1 MQRELEQQQSSHH
14 ASDLSDE
21 VPALRREERTGVSDV
36 SRVLGVTFPA
46 GIDDSEWVRSEKE
59 ELDSLA
65 ALSFRLNLE
74 SVTPENETPQKKEKE
89 VKESKGEV
97 VNGLSKEESVN
108 EKSMNEKS
116 LSESLNAKSV
126 NEKSLNEPS
135 NEPSNHKSMNE
146 PSNEPLNEPS
156 NESLNEPS
164 NEPSNEPLNEPS
176 NEPLNEPSNESV
188 NESSNKPHD
197 APFSSTRESSTLK
210 SEVSAAAHSGDPPPP
225 AAPPLSP
232 SSIHP
237 NPSQADSLVHSEA
250 TPQSSG
256 MLESPVHSSPIS
268 SSLHTTEAVPP
279 SASQ

>member
-65 ALSFRLNLE
+65 ALSFRLNPE
-74 SVTPENETPQKKEKE
+74 SVTPDNETPQKKEKE

-116 LSESLNAKSV
+116 LSESLNAKS
-126 NEKSLNEPS
+126 L
-135 NEPSNHKSMNE
+135 
-146 PSNEPLNEPS
+146 

-164 NEPSNEPLNEPS
+164 NESVNDKSLNESLNHKSLNESSNEPSNDKSLNESLNDKSLNESLNEPS
-176 NEPLNEPSNESV
+176 T
-188 NESSNKPHD
+188 ESSNKPHE
-197 APFSSTRESSTLK
+197 APFSSTHESSTLE

-225 AAPPLSP
+225 PAAAPLSP

-237 NPSQADSLVHSEA
+237 NPSQADSLAHSEA

>member
-65 ALSFRLNLE
+65 ALSFRLNPE
-74 SVTPENETPQKKEKE
+74 SVTPDNETPQKKEGKSGE
-89 VKESKGEV
+89 EEGESKGEAV
-97 VNGLSKEESVN
+97 
-108 EKSMNEKS
+108 NEKS
-116 LSESLNAKSV
+116 LSESLNDKPM
-126 NEKSLNEPS
+126 NESS
-135 NEPSNHKSMNE
+135 NESMNE
-146 PSNEPLNEPS
+146 PSNDKPM
-156 NESLNEPS
+156 
-164 NEPSNEPLNEPS
+164 NEPL
-176 NEPLNEPSNESV
+176 
-188 NESSNKPHD
+188 NKPHD
-197 APFSSTRESSTLK
+197 APLPSTRESSTLE
-210 SEVSAAAHSGDPPPP
+210 SEVSAAAHSGDPPP
-225 AAPPLSP
+225 AAPPILSP

-237 NPSQADSLVHSEA
+237 NPSQADSLAHSET

>member
-65 ALSFRLNLE
+65 ALSFRLNPE
-74 SVTPENETPQKKEKE
+74 SVTPESETPQKKEKE
-89 VKESKGEV
+89 EKESKGEV

-126 NEKSLNEPS
+126 NDKSL
-135 NEPSNHKSMNE
+135 NE

-156 NESLNEPS
+156 NESLNHKS
-164 NEPSNEPLNEPS
+164 L
-176 NEPLNEPSNESV
+176 

-197 APFSSTRESSTLK
+197 APFSSTPESSTLE
-210 SEVSAAAHSGDPPPP
+210 SEVSAPAHSGDPPPPP

-237 NPSQADSLVHSEA
+237 NPSQADSLVHSET

-268 SSLHTTEAVPP
+268 SSLHATEAVPP

>member
-36 SRVLGVTFPA
+36 SKVLGVTFPA

-65 ALSFRLNLE
+65 ALSFRLNPE
-74 SVTPENETPQKKEKE
+74 SVTPDNETPQKKEKE

-108 EKSMNEKS
+108 EKS

-126 NEKSLNEPS
+126 NEKSLNES
-135 NEPSNHKSMNE
+135 
-146 PSNEPLNEPS
+146 
-156 NESLNEPS
+156 
-164 NEPSNEPLNEPS
+164 S

-188 NESSNKPHD
+188 NHKSLNESSNKPHD
-197 APFSSTRESSTLK
+197 APFSSTPESSTVE

-225 AAPPLSP
+225 PAAPPLAP
-232 SSIHP
+232 ASIHP
-237 NPSQADSLVHSEA
+237 NPSQADSLAHSET

>member
-36 SRVLGVTFPA
+36 SKVLGVTFPA

-65 ALSFRLNLE
+65 ALSFRLNPE
-74 SVTPENETPQKKEKE
+74 SVTPDNETPQKKEKE
-89 VKESKGEV
+89 EKESKGEV
-97 VNGLSKEESVN
+97 VNGLSKEESV
-108 EKSMNEKS
+108 NEKS

-135 NEPSNHKSMNE
+135 NEP
-146 PSNEPLNEPS
+146 
-156 NESLNEPS
+156 
-164 NEPSNEPLNEPS
+164 
-176 NEPLNEPSNESV
+176 LNEPSNESV
-188 NESSNKPHD
+188 NHKSLNESSNKPHD
-197 APFSSTRESSTLK
+197 APFSSTPESSTLE
-210 SEVSAAAHSGDPPPP
+210 SEVSAAAHSGDPPPPP

-237 NPSQADSLVHSEA
+237 NPSQADSLAHSET

-268 SSLHTTEAVPP
+268 SSLHATEAVPP

>member
-21 VPALRREERTGVSDV
+21 VPALRREERTGVLDV

-65 ALSFRLNLE
+65 ALSFRLNPE
-74 SVTPENETPQKKEKE
+74 SVTPDNETPQKKEKE
-89 VKESKGEV
+89 EKESKGEV

-116 LSESLNAKSV
+116 LSESLNAKS
-126 NEKSLNEPS
+126 LNES
-135 NEPSNHKSMNE
+135 
-146 PSNEPLNEPS
+146 LNEPS
-156 NESLNEPS
+156 NESLNEKS
-164 NEPSNEPLNEPS
+164 LNEPS

-188 NESSNKPHD
+188 NHKSLNESSNKPHD
-197 APFSSTRESSTLK
+197 APFSSTHESSILE

-225 AAPPLSP
+225 AAAPPLSP

-237 NPSQADSLVHSEA
+237 NPSQADSLAHSEA

-268 SSLHTTEAVPP
+268 SSLHATEAVPP

>member
-36 SRVLGVTFPA
+36 SKVLGVTFPA

-65 ALSFRLNLE
+65 ALSFRLNPE

-89 VKESKGEV
+89 SKGGV
-97 VNGLSKEESVN
+97 VNGLSKEEPVN

-126 NEKSLNEPS
+126 NDKSLNES
-135 NEPSNHKSMNE
+135 S
-146 PSNEPLNEPS
+146 
-156 NESLNEPS
+156 
-164 NEPSNEPLNEPS
+164 
-176 NEPLNEPSNESV
+176 
-188 NESSNKPHD
+188 NESSNKPHE
-197 APFSSTRESSTLK
+197 APFPSTRESSTLE

-237 NPSQADSLVHSEA
+237 NPSQADSLAHSE
-250 TPQSSG
+250 TNPQSSG

-268 SSLHTTEAVPP
+268 SSLHATEAVPP

>member
-1 MQRELEQQQSSHH
+1 MHHPWFSDMQRELEQQQSSHH

-65 ALSFRLNLE
+65 ALSFRLNPE

-89 VKESKGEV
+89 SKGEEE
-97 VNGLSKEESVN
+97 GESKEESV
-108 EKSMNEKS
+108 NEKS
-116 LSESLNAKSV
+116 LSESLNAKSL
-126 NEKSLNEPS
+126 NKSLNES
-135 NEPSNHKSMNE
+135 LNHKS
-146 PSNEPLNEPS
+146 L
-156 NESLNEPS
+156 
-164 NEPSNEPLNEPS
+164 
-176 NEPLNEPSNESV
+176 
-188 NESSNKPHD
+188 NESSNKPHE
-197 APFSSTRESSTLK
+197 APFSSTPESSTLE
-210 SEVSAAAHSGDPPPP
+210 SEVLAAAHSGDPP
-225 AAPPLSP
+225 PPLSP

-268 SSLHTTEAVPP
+268 SSLHATEAVPP

>member
-36 SRVLGVTFPA
+36 SKVLGVTFPA

-65 ALSFRLNLE
+65 ALSFRLNPE

-89 VKESKGEV
+89 EKESKGEV

-108 EKSMNEKS
+108 EKSMNDKS
-116 LSESLNAKSV
+116 LSESLN
-126 NEKSLNEPS
+126 EKSL
-135 NEPSNHKSMNE
+135 
-146 PSNEPLNEPS
+146 

-164 NEPSNEPLNEPS
+164 NDKSMNESS

-188 NESSNKPHD
+188 NHKSLNESLNHKSLNESSNKPHD
-197 APFSSTRESSTLK
+197 APFSSTPESSTLE
-210 SEVSAAAHSGDPPPP
+210 SEVSAAAHSGDPPPPP

-237 NPSQADSLVHSEA
+237 NPSQADSLAHSET

-268 SSLHTTEAVPP
+268 SSLHATEAVPP

>member
-36 SRVLGVTFPA
+36 SKVLGVTFPA

-65 ALSFRLNLE
+65 ALSFRLNPE
-74 SVTPENETPQKKEKE
+74 SVTPDNETPQKKEKE
-89 VKESKGEV
+89 EKESKGEV
-97 VNGLSKEESVN
+97 VNGLSKEESV
-108 EKSMNEKS
+108 NEKS

-135 NEPSNHKSMNE
+135 NEP
-146 PSNEPLNEPS
+146 
-156 NESLNEPS
+156 
-164 NEPSNEPLNEPS
+164 
-176 NEPLNEPSNESV
+176 LNEPSNESV
-188 NESSNKPHD
+188 NHKSLNESSNKPHD
-197 APFSSTRESSTLK
+197 APFSSTPESSTLER
-210 SEVSAAAHSGDPPPP
+210 EVSAAAHSGDPPPPP

-237 NPSQADSLVHSEA
+237 NPSQADSLAHSET

-268 SSLHTTEAVPP
+268 SSLHATEAVPP

>member
-36 SRVLGVTFPA
+36 SKVLGVTFPA

-65 ALSFRLNLE
+65 ALSFRLNPE
-74 SVTPENETPQKKEKE
+74 SVTPDNETPQKKEKE
-89 VKESKGEV
+89 EKESKGEV
-97 VNGLSKEESVN
+97 V
-108 EKSMNEKS
+108 NEKS

-126 NEKSLNEPS
+126 NESLNEPL
-135 NEPSNHKSMNE
+135 NHKS
-146 PSNEPLNEPS
+146 L
-156 NESLNEPS
+156 
-164 NEPSNEPLNEPS
+164 
-176 NEPLNEPSNESV
+176 
-188 NESSNKPHD
+188 NESSNKPHE
-197 APFSSTRESSTLK
+197 APFSSTPESSTLE

-225 AAPPLSP
+225 PAAPPLPP

-237 NPSQADSLVHSEA
+237 NPSQADSLAHSET

-268 SSLHTTEAVPP
+268 SSLHATEAVPP

>member
-1 MQRELEQQQSSHH
+1 MQRELEQQQSSQH

-65 ALSFRLNLE
+65 ALSFRLNPE

-126 NEKSLNEPS
+126 NEKSLNES
-135 NEPSNHKSMNE
+135 
-146 PSNEPLNEPS
+146 
-156 NESLNEPS
+156 
-164 NEPSNEPLNEPS
+164 LNEPS

-188 NESSNKPHD
+188 NHKSLNESSNKPHE
-197 APFSSTRESSTLK
+197 APFSSTPESSTLE
-210 SEVSAAAHSGDPPPP
+210 SEVSAAAHSGDPPPPP

-237 NPSQADSLVHSEA
+237 NPSQADSLAHSEA

-268 SSLHTTEAVPP
+268 SSLHATEAVPP

>member
-65 ALSFRLNLE
+65 ALSFRLNPE
-74 SVTPENETPQKKEKE
+74 AVTPDNETPQKKEKE

-108 EKSMNEKS
+108 EKS
-116 LSESLNAKSV
+116 
-126 NEKSLNEPS
+126 
-135 NEPSNHKSMNE
+135 
-146 PSNEPLNEPS
+146 
-156 NESLNEPS
+156 
-164 NEPSNEPLNEPS
+164 LNEPS

-188 NESSNKPHD
+188 NHKSLNESSNKPHD
-197 APFSSTRESSTLK
+197 APFSSTPESSTVE

-225 AAPPLSP
+225 PAAPPLPP

-237 NPSQADSLVHSEA
+237 NPSQADSLAHSET

>member
-65 ALSFRLNLE
+65 ALSFRLNPE

-89 VKESKGEV
+89 EKESKGEV

-108 EKSMNEKS
+108 EKSMNNKS

-126 NEKSLNEPS
+126 NDKSVNEPSNESLNEKSLNEPS
-135 NEPSNHKSMNE
+135 NESVNHKS
-146 PSNEPLNEPS
+146 L
-156 NESLNEPS
+156 NESLNHKS
-164 NEPSNEPLNEPS
+164 L
-176 NEPLNEPSNESV
+176 

-197 APFSSTRESSTLK
+197 APFPSTPESSTLE

-225 AAPPLSP
+225 AAPPLPP

-237 NPSQADSLVHSEA
+237 NPSQADSLVHSET

-268 SSLHTTEAVPP
+268 SSLHATEAVPP

>member
-65 ALSFRLNLE
+65 ALSFRLNPE
-74 SVTPENETPQKKEKE
+74 SVTPDNETPQKKEKE

-126 NEKSLNEPS
+126 NESL
-135 NEPSNHKSMNE
+135 NE

-156 NESLNEPS
+156 NESLNE
-164 NEPSNEPLNEPS
+164 
-176 NEPLNEPSNESV
+176 
-188 NESSNKPHD
+188 SSNKPHE
-197 APFSSTRESSTLK
+197 APFSSTPESSTLE

-225 AAPPLSP
+225 PAAPPLPP

-237 NPSQADSLVHSEA
+237 NPSQADSLAHSET

-268 SSLHTTEAVPP
+268 SSLHATEAVPP

>member
-36 SRVLGVTFPA
+36 SKVLGVTFPA

-65 ALSFRLNLE
+65 ALSFRLNPE
-74 SVTPENETPQKKEKE
+74 SVTPDNETPQKKEKE

-116 LSESLNAKSV
+116 MNEKSLSESLNAKSV
-126 NEKSLNEPS
+126 NDKSL

-146 PSNEPLNEPS
+146 PSNE
-156 NESLNEPS
+156 SLNEP
-164 NEPSNEPLNEPS
+164 L
-176 NEPLNEPSNESV
+176 
-188 NESSNKPHD
+188 NKPHD
-197 APFSSTRESSTLK
+197 APFPSTPESSTLE

-232 SSIHP
+232 SSIQP
-237 NPSQADSLVHSEA
+237 NPSQADSLANSE
-250 TPQSSG
+250 TTSQSSG

-268 SSLHTTEAVPP
+268 SSLHATEAVPP

>member
-36 SRVLGVTFPA
+36 SKVLGVTFPA

-65 ALSFRLNLE
+65 ALSFRLNPE
-74 SVTPENETPQKKEKE
+74 SVTPENETPQKKESKSGGE
-89 VKESKGEV
+89 EGESKGEA

-108 EKSMNEKS
+108 EKSMNES
-116 LSESLNAKSV
+116 SNESMNEPLSESLNAESM
-126 NEKSLNEPS
+126 NE
-135 NEPSNHKSMNE
+135 SMNE
-146 PSNEPLNEPS
+146 PSNDKLM
-156 NESLNEPS
+156 NESL
-164 NEPSNEPLNEPS
+164 
-176 NEPLNEPSNESV
+176 
-188 NESSNKPHD
+188 NKPHD
-197 APFSSTRESSTLK
+197 APFPSTRESSTLE
-210 SEVSAAAHSGDPPPP
+210 SEVSAAAHSGDPPP
-225 AAPPLSP
+225 PPLSP

-237 NPSQADSLVHSEA
+237 NPSQADSLANSET

-268 SSLHTTEAVPP
+268 SSLHATEAVPP

>member
-65 ALSFRLNLE
+65 ALSFRLNPE
-74 SVTPENETPQKKEKE
+74 SVTPDNETPQKKEGKSGE
-89 VKESKGEV
+89 EEGESKGEAV
-97 VNGLSKEESVN
+97 
-108 EKSMNEKS
+108 NEKS
-116 LSESLNAKSV
+116 LSESLNDKPM
-126 NEKSLNEPS
+126 NESS
-135 NEPSNHKSMNE
+135 NESMNE
-146 PSNEPLNEPS
+146 PSNDKPM
-156 NESLNEPS
+156 
-164 NEPSNEPLNEPS
+164 NEPL
-176 NEPLNEPSNESV
+176 
-188 NESSNKPHD
+188 NKPHD
-197 APFSSTRESSTLK
+197 APLPSTRESSTLE
-210 SEVSAAAHSGDPPPP
+210 SEVSAAAHSGDPP
-225 AAPPLSP
+225 PPLSP

-237 NPSQADSLVHSEA
+237 NPSQADSLAHSEA

-268 SSLHTTEAVPP
+268 SSLHATEAVPP

>member
-36 SRVLGVTFPA
+36 SKVLGVTFPA

-65 ALSFRLNLE
+65 ALSFRLNPE

-89 VKESKGEV
+89 EKESKGEV

-116 LSESLNAKSV
+116 LSESLNAKSL
-126 NEKSLNEPS
+126 NEKSLNEP
-135 NEPSNHKSMNE
+135 
-146 PSNEPLNEPS
+146 LNES
-156 NESLNEPS
+156 SNDKSLNESLNHKS
-164 NEPSNEPLNEPS
+164 L
-176 NEPLNEPSNESV
+176 

-197 APFSSTRESSTLK
+197 APFPSTPESSTLE
-210 SEVSAAAHSGDPPPP
+210 SEVSAAAHSGDPPPPP

-237 NPSQADSLVHSEA
+237 NPSQADSLAHSET

-268 SSLHTTEAVPP
+268 SSLHATEAVPP